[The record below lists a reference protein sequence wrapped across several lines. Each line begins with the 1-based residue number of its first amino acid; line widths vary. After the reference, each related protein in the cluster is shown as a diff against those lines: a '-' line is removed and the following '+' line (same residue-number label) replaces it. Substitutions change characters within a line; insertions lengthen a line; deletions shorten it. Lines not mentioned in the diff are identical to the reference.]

1 MSFCDDDG
9 IKVILLGETFVGKTS
24 LIKVSIG
31 KYFNSKEG
39 TTLTSNYSVKTFN
52 YNGQEYNFHI
62 WDTIGQE
69 KYRSLTNMFFNNSK
83 IIILVYDI
91 TNLNSFKQLEYWYNQ
106 VVKLLIE
113 ENYLL
118 AIVGN
123 KKDLYNN
130 EKVTEEQGK
139 KFAKEKNAKF
149 KLSSAKEDPLS
160 FINFLEELFKEYID
174 KNKDKLDKRKGASL
188 KRSKHKKK
196 LKCC

>member
-1 MSFCDDDG
+1 MSFYDDG

-31 KYFNSKEG
+31 KYFNSNEKS
-39 TTLTSNYSVKTFN
+39 TLSSSYSVKKFN
-52 YNGQEYNFHI
+52 YKGKIYIFHL

-91 TNLNSFKQLEYWYNQ
+91 TNENSFKQLEYWYTQVINQ
-106 VVKLLIE
+106 LTE
-113 ENYLL
+113 EDYLL

-123 KKDLYNN
+123 KNDLYKN

-139 KFAKEKNAKF
+139 VFAREKNAKF
-149 KLSSAKEDPLS
+149 ILASAKDNPLS
-160 FINFLEELFKEYID
+160 FVNFLEELFKEFID
-174 KNKDKLDKRKGASL
+174 KNIDKFDNQKGSIL
-188 KRSKHKKK
+188 KKSKNKNNH
-196 LKCC
+196 KCC